1 MGRYDPNSK
10 DSMWRQQV
18 KSRDDNTCQ
27 SCGKRRSP
35 YFLHAH
41 HIFSYSDNPSLR
53 TDIKNGITFCSKCHD
68 NFHDRY
74 GRGGNTRH
82 QLEEFLRTS
91 SKKVKKIKRP
101 KIRKFKVKHAIK
113 NLK

>member
-1 MGRYDPNSK
+1 MARYDVNSK

-27 SCGKRRSP
+27 ACKVRRSP

-41 HIFSYSDNPSLR
+41 HIFSYSDNPNLR
-53 TDIKNGITFCSKCHD
+53 TDVGNGTTFCQNCHQ

-74 GRGGNTRH
+74 GRGGNTKQ
-82 QLEEFLRTS
+82 QLEEFLKS
-91 SKKVKKIKRP
+91 SIKKIKPLKKP
-101 KIRKFKVKHAIK
+101 KIRKFKVKHAFK
-113 NLK
+113 YK